1 MGKNEKMDKD
11 RQKETLAKVLKYMKP
26 YRVLLALTIVMAAAS
41 VLFTLYLPILTG
53 DAVDVLL
60 SFLPEEYLANSNG
73 LAPAWA
79 TLFHVL
85 KKMGITILL
94 TAMVQ
99 WIMSICNNRIVYSII
114 EDIREKAF
122 DKMQKL
128 PLKYL
133 DAHSHGDIMS
143 RIIADVDTFADGLL
157 LGFTQLFTG
166 VITILGTLLFMLFE
180 NITITLVVVLITP
193 VSLLVAS
200 FIAKKTFH
208 MFQLQSV
215 TRGEQTTLINEMI
228 SNHKEVKAFGRET
241 HVMQEFDEI
250 NGRLE
255 KCSLRAIFF
264 SSLTNPSTRFVN
276 SLVYMG
282 VGLTG
287 ALSVIQG
294 RLTVGQL
301 TCFLSYANQYTK
313 PFNEIS
319 GVITELQNA
328 LACAARIF
336 EFIEEQPQV
345 PDGENARVLTDVQGK
360 VSLDHVA
367 FSYSSDRKLIEN
379 LNLHVVPG
387 QRIAIVG
394 PTGCGKTTI
403 INLLMRFYDVDEG
416 SIQVEGTDIRE
427 ITRNSLR
434 TSYGM
439 VLQDTWLRK
448 GTIRDNII
456 VGKPDATEEEIIN
469 AAKASHAHS
478 FIRKLPNG
486 YDTIIGEDGDSLSQ
500 GQKQL
505 LCITRVMLCL
515 PPMLIL
521 DEATSSI
528 DTRTEIRIQKA
539 FATMMEGRTSF
550 IVAHRLS
557 TIQNA
562 DIILVMKDGHIIE
575 QGNHAELLAQNG
587 FYAQLYN
594 SQFTIA

>member
-1 MGKNEKMDKD
+1 MAKAAKMDKGQ
-11 RQKETLAKVLKYMKP
+11 QKETLVKVLKYMKP
-26 YRVLLALTIVMAAAS
+26 YRFWLIAAIIMAAVS
-41 VLFTLYLPILTG
+41 VVFTLYLPILTG

-60 SFLPEEYLANSNG
+60 HFLPSFRETVDSNFDWWYI
-73 LAPAWA
+73 LRQ
-79 TLFHVL
+79 LLV
-85 KKMGITILL
+85 KMGVVILL
-94 TAMVQ
+94 TAAAQ
-99 WIMSICNNRIVYSII
+99 WIMSLCNNHIVYSII

-122 DKMQKL
+122 DKIQKV

-133 DAHSHGDIMS
+133 DGHSHGDIMS
-143 RIIADVDTFADGLL
+143 RVVADVDTFADGLL

-166 VITILGTLLFMLFE
+166 VITILGTLLFMLSE
-180 NITITLVVVLITP
+180 NVGITAVVVLITP
-193 VSLLVAS
+193 VSLFAAS
-200 FIAKKTFH
+200 FIAKKTFR
-208 MFQLQSV
+208 MFQLQST

-228 SNHKEVKAFGRET
+228 TNHKEVKAFGREAA
-241 HVMQEFDEI
+241 VMEDFDEI

-264 SSLTNPSTRFVN
+264 SSLTNPCTRFVN

-287 ALSVIQG
+287 SLAVIRG
-294 RLTVGQL
+294 GLTVGQL

-336 EFIEEQPQV
+336 ELIEEETQI
-345 PDGENARVLTDVQGK
+345 PDAEDARVLTDVDGAVSLNK
-360 VSLDHVA
+360 VS
-367 FSYSSDRKLIEN
+367 FSYSRDRKLIED
-379 LNLHVVPG
+379 LNLDVKPG

-403 INLLMRFYDVDEG
+403 INLLMRFYDVDGG
-416 SIQVEGTDIRE
+416 SISVEGTDIRD
-427 ITRNSLR
+427 ITRKSLR

-439 VLQDTWLRK
+439 VLQETWLK
-448 GTIRDNII
+448 QGTIRDNII
-456 VGKPDATEEEIIN
+456 VGKPDATDEEVIA

-478 FIRKLPNG
+478 FIRRLPEG
-486 YDTIIGEDGDSLSQ
+486 YDTVISEDGGSLSQ

-562 DIILVMKDGHIIE
+562 DVILVMKDGHIIE
-575 QGNHAELLAQNG
+575 QGNHEELLARKG
-587 FYAQLYN
+587 FYAELYN
-594 SQFTIA
+594 SQFTVA